1 MVTPFDWQEG
11 MGHRQQYVRG
21 RLESASPVFMVSLP
35 EGILGFAMRRQA
47 RKIYEI
53 YDRLM
58 FGASGQQS
66 DIEAIRTA
74 AIDFAHQEG
83 YNRSEDDVTIA
94 RVVGAIS
101 TPLKRAFSDF
111 NTAPFVIQGVFAEVG
126 DTPEEDSFY
135 FLDFDGDFSVH
146 RNKGYVLPDEAARAR
161 VAERLANFDH
171 TMDAKKAM
179 AELKQMWAL
188 AMSADGVDFTTLS
201 ENLCVDAA
209 ILRRE
214 RTTETSYVALSE

>member
-58 FGASGQQS
+58 LGASGQQS
-66 DIEAIRTA
+66 DIESIRTA

-83 YNRSEDDVTIA
+83 FNRSEDDVTIA

-126 DTPEEDSFY
+126 DKPAEDSFY

-146 RNKGYVLPDEAARAR
+146 RNKGYVLPDEAARTRIAD
-161 VAERLANFDH
+161 RLAGFDH
-171 TMDAKKAM
+171 TMDVKHALV
-179 AELKQMWAL
+179 ELKQMWAL
-188 AMSADGVDFTTLS
+188 AVSEVGVDFEVLT
-201 ENLCVDAA
+201 ENLCLDAA
-209 ILRRE
+209 LLRRE
-214 RTTETSYVALSE
+214 RTSESSYLPVSE